1 MSEVLLSHAVGA
13 VKRARR
19 TAGRVRRRVERMNT
33 VPVLG
38 TRGRSHAALR
48 PVHLSVLGGRTLNVA
63 VPCPAGDIAPDA
75 ARLVLEHRGQRR
87 TVAMEAEPQPDGTV
101 LLTATASL
109 RHARH
114 DSGLD
119 GLQLDDGVWR
129 LSIAL
134 RDASGAQHVLGVSA
148 AQPYASNGP
157 TLSHPPSATSGTVFR
172 PVRSVDGYAMIKVS
186 GPHEQAE
193 LDTFE
198 LRWDRITVRGRLL
211 AARGPKDEYRA
222 EAVRRGSGAAVPVDL
237 TWDGDHFTFD
247 VPLAAMADGTR
258 AQRMWDVQLRR
269 GRNRIKIC
277 RRLTDVRHP
286 RKVFRVPFRT
296 IALED
301 GTLLRV
307 HAHLSAAGAFAVN
320 CTAFTTTEETA

>member
-1 MSEVLLSHAVGA
+1 MSEALLSHAVGA

-19 TAGRVRRRVERMNT
+19 TAGRVRRRVERINT

-38 TRGRSHAALR
+38 TRGQPRAALR
-48 PVHLSVLGGRTLNVA
+48 PVHLSVLGGRTLNIA
-63 VPCPAGDIAPDA
+63 VPCPADHTAPDA
-75 ARLVLEHRGQRR
+75 ALLVLEHRGLRR
-87 TVAMEAEPQPDGTV
+87 TVAMEAEPQPDGTT

-114 DSGLD
+114 DPGLD
-119 GLQLDDGVWR
+119 GVRLDDGVWR
-129 LSIAL
+129 LSVAV
-134 RDASGAQHVLGVSA
+134 RDASGTRRTLGVSA
-148 AQPYASNGP
+148 AEPYAANGP
-157 TLSHPPSATSGTVFR
+157 TLPHPPSTTSGTVFR

-186 GPHEQAE
+186 GPREQAE
-193 LDTFE
+193 LDTFD
-198 LRWDRITVRGRLL
+198 LRWDRVTVRGRLL
-211 AARGPKDEYRA
+211 AARGPKDQYRA
-222 EAVRRGSGAAVPVDL
+222 EAVRRGSGATVPVDI

-247 VPLAAMADGTR
+247 VPLAAMAGGTR
-258 AQRMWDVQLRR
+258 AQRVWDIQLRR

-296 IALED
+296 IAVED

-307 HAHLSAAGAFAVN
+307 HAHLSATGAFAVN
-320 CTAFTTTEETA
+320 CTAFTTTEESA